1 MLQSLRDRTNQ
12 RVLAVVAVLLVL
24 VTLGL
29 REIANRPQTFDD
41 FSEGISEASVE
52 IVVEEG
58 ESGEAIARKLDQR
71 GVIAS
76 WQVFFQLAISD
87 PRAARI
93 APGTYRIDTKI
104 PAIEALEQL
113 LDPSRMEGLITLRDG
128 VRLTEVRELLES
140 LGYEEVDEALKK
152 ISTPAGFSAKSL
164 EGYLYPA
171 RYSFEPGTSTD
182 EIVSAM
188 VKRFESA
195 LKGLDLGGNEFD
207 LTSEEMITVAS
218 LIEAEGTPDVFAK
231 ISRVIHNRLKKG
243 MALQLDST
251 VHYLQGS
258 RGEISLSLDETKVN
272 SPYNTYRV
280 RGLPPGPIGSPTRA
294 AIVAALEPEEGNWLY
309 FITVAPRK
317 TRFTNSY
324 EQFLEWKQLYRE
336 NYRKGL
342 FDD

>member
-1 MLQSLRDRTNQ
+1 MFETLKDRSNQ
-12 RVLAVVAVLLVL
+12 KVLAIVAVFLVL
-24 VTLGL
+24 VTLGI
-29 REIANRPQTFDD
+29 REIANRPKTFSD
-41 FSEGISEASVE
+41 FPPGVSESSVE

-58 ESGEAIARKLDQR
+58 ETGEEIARNLDEK

-76 WQVFFQLAISD
+76 WQTFFRVAISD
-87 PRAARI
+87 PRAQRI

-104 PAIEALEQL
+104 PATEALEQL
-113 LDPSRMEGLITLRDG
+113 LDPKRIEGLITLRDG
-128 VRLTEVRELLES
+128 IRLSEVKSILTS
-140 LGYEEVDEALKK
+140 LGYEKVDDALKGT
-152 ISTPAGFSAKSL
+152 SSPEGFKVNNL

-171 RYSFEPGTSTD
+171 RYSFEPGTSI
-182 EIVSAM
+182 EEVLASM
-188 VKRFESA
+188 VDRFESA
-195 LKGLDLGGNEFD
+195 VKDLDIASNQFS
-207 LTSEEMITVAS
+207 LTPEQVITVAS

-231 ISRVIHNRLKKG
+231 ISRVIHNRLKIG

-258 RGEISLSLDETKVN
+258 RGEISLSLDETKAK

-294 AIVAALEPEEGNWLY
+294 AIVAALNPEEGNWTY
-309 FITVAPRK
+309 FITVAPK
-317 TRFTNSY
+317 ETRFTNSY
-324 EQFLEWKQLYRE
+324 EKFLEWKRLYRE